1 MPIFAAQVLRE
12 RANFYIDAA
21 AHCRSSLMFDQLLRL
36 AADCAEL
43 AARIE
48 RDLAGLADDT
58 EETGDPS
65 AC

>member
-1 MPIFAAQVLRE
+1 MPSFAAQVLRE

-21 AHCRSSLMFDQLLRL
+21 THCRSSLMFDQLLRL

-48 RDLAGLADDT
+48 RDLAGLADEPGEIHDR
-58 EETGDPS
+58 P